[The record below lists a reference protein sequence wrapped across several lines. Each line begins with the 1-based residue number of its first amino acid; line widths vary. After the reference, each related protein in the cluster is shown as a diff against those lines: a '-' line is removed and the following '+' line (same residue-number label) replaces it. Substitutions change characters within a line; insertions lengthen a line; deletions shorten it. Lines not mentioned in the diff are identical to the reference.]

1 MNFFKGKIQWEK
13 KKKRGEKLIFTT
25 VWWEMSLASSNAN
38 PPHAVRSLL
47 LLMASNCPFLFHSPS
62 KNAATFLARDFC
74 NRGAPGKRVC
84 SLRISPLHMRH
95 LCQCSSDAAW
105 SSCSHKLTLAWDQI
119 SAGLLCLQCLWCD
132 VCTPPPLSHH
142 LAIKWYRR
150 VSRKNCASLC
160 FFGLMFVRKEY
171 QNMEK
176 NPGKWNERT
185 LQRENNKLKAL
196 KLSCFNQ
203 FNASL

>member
-1 MNFFKGKIQWEK
+1 
-13 KKKRGEKLIFTT
+13 
-25 VWWEMSLASSNAN
+25 MSLASSNAS

-47 LLMASNCPFLFHSPS
+47 LLMASNCPFLFHNPS

-84 SLRISPLHMRH
+84 SLHISPLHMRH
-95 LCQCSSDAAW
+95 LCQCSSDAAR

-119 SAGLLCLQCLWCD
+119 SAGLLSLQCLWCN
-132 VCTPPPLSHH
+132 VYTPHSPTIWQLNNTEEFQ
-142 LAIKWYRR
+142 
-150 VSRKNCASLC
+150 RKIVLLC
-160 FFGLMFVRKEY
+160 VFFGLIFVGKEY

-176 NPGKWNERT
+176 TPGKWNKRT
-185 LQRENNKLKAL
+185 LQRENNRLKAL

-203 FNASL
+203 FNVSL